1 MDNELIYHKAHDV
14 LITQNVVI
22 IGNNSYQLNNITS
35 TECLMEKGIHRKIL
49 GIRILWLIFIV
60 WIPFILTLIVAILVN
75 EKAMMGSLNFG
86 VLGLILSFG
95 LLMESFSERCWLVI
109 NDDKVMAFKDKGY
122 AYILS
127 QKIKSAK
134 ADAIRDNH

>member
-134 ADAIRDNH
+134 AHASRDNH

>member
-1 MDNELIYHKAHDV
+1 
-14 LITQNVVI
+14 
-22 IGNNSYQLNNITS
+22 
-35 TECLMEKGIHRKIL
+35 MEKGIHRKIL
-49 GIRILWLIFIV
+49 GIRILWLMFIV

-95 LLMESFSERCWLVI
+95 LLVESFSERCWLVI
-109 NDDKVMAFKDKGY
+109 NDDKVMAFKDKEY
-122 AYILS
+122 ADILS

-134 ADAIRDNH
+134 AHASGDNH

>member
-1 MDNELIYHKAHDV
+1 MDNELIYHKAYDV
-14 LITQNVVI
+14 LITQNVVV

-86 VLGLILSFG
+86 VLSLILSFG

-122 AYILS
+122 ADILS
-127 QKIKSAK
+127 RKIKSAK

>member
-22 IGNNSYQLNNITS
+22 IGNNSYLLNNIKS

-95 LLMESFSERCWLVI
+95 LLVESFSERCWLVI
-109 NDDKVMAFKDKGY
+109 NDDKVMAFKDKEC
-122 AYILS
+122 ADILS

-134 ADAIRDNH
+134 AHASRDNY

>member
-22 IGNNSYQLNNITS
+22 IGNNSYLLNNIKS

-95 LLMESFSERCWLVI
+95 LLIESFSERCWLVI

-122 AYILS
+122 ADILS
-127 QKIKSAK
+127 RKIKSAK
-134 ADAIRDNH
+134 AHASRDNY

>member
-14 LITQNVVI
+14 LITQNVVV

-49 GIRILWLIFIV
+49 GIRILWLILIV

-86 VLGLILSFG
+86 VLSLILSFG

-122 AYILS
+122 ADILS

-134 ADAIRDNH
+134 AHASRDNH